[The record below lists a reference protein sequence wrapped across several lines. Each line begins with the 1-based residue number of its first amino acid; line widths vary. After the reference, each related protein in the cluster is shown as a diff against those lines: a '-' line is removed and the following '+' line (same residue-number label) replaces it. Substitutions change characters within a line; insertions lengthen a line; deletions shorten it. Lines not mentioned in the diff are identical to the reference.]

1 VIRWEE
7 QDDGD
12 WHGLSGDLVVARV
25 AKAAGGG
32 KTRWTWQMQG
42 IERPPGWRISGH
54 RATVLAARASGTK
67 PLCLDV
73 KEKATDGVPPK
84 RHTHHARAARCGL

>member
-1 VIRWEE
+1 MIRWEE
-7 QDDGD
+7 QDNGD

-25 AKAAGGG
+25 AKGAGAG

-54 RATVLAARASGTK
+54 RASVLAAR
-67 PLCLDV
+67 
-73 KEKATDGVPPK
+73 
-84 RHTHHARAARCGL
+84 RAADESWSRWLKTAALKPDIERLAERSS

>member
-1 VIRWEE
+1 MIRWEE

-32 KTRWTWQMQG
+32 KTRWTWQMQA

-54 RATVLAARASGTK
+54 RATVLAAR
-67 PLCLDV
+67 
-73 KEKATDGVPPK
+73 
-84 RHTHHARAARCGL
+84 RAADESWSRWLEMAALKPDIERLAECSS

>member
-1 VIRWEE
+1 MIRWEE

-12 WHGLSGDLVVARV
+12 WHGLSGDLMVARV

-32 KTRWTWQMQG
+32 KARWTWQMQG

-54 RATVLAARASGTK
+54 RTTVLAAR
-67 PLCLDV
+67 
-73 KEKATDGVPPK
+73 
-84 RHTHHARAARCGL
+84 RAADESWSRCLETAALKPDIERLAKRSA